1 MNSASA
7 HGRADGWWTLRRF
20 AAALALLIFAA
31 FPKISLGLQTF
42 VHRDFGL
49 FGYPLALFH
58 RDCFWR
64 GEVPLWNP
72 FNNLGLPFLAQWNTL
87 TLYPGS
93 LLYLLFP
100 MPWSLNAF
108 CLAHLWLAGVGM
120 YWLAFRWT
128 GSRTGAAVAGVA
140 FAFNGLT
147 LNALMWP
154 NNIAALG
161 WMPWVVGAAEIGWR
175 KGGRALALAALTATM
190 QMLTGAPEIILFT
203 WVFLGVMWAGQWLK
217 AGPARGQLF
226 WRFGALTV
234 LVFALSGAQLLPFLD
249 LLKHSHRDVNFGTNA
264 WAMPSWGWLNF
275 LVPGFR
281 VNQSSSG
288 LWYQPGQYWTSS
300 YYTGG
305 AVLALALWAALRLR
319 QPRAF
324 LLLLALLASA
334 VLALG
339 DAGKIFHWLRLALPA
354 ANVMR
359 FPIKFV
365 VVAVFALP
373 LLAAFAV
380 REWSD
385 SHREASAG
393 TWPRAARLALMMT
406 LLLAGVAVGS
416 VAAPLHGN
424 DATQTA
430 WSVLRTGF
438 FLLLALTLLTAQV
451 QGHRRLGGS
460 MGAVALVLA
469 LWLDVLTH
477 APWQNPTAPN
487 HVLARLAAPPQAM
500 APLPELG
507 RGRALL
513 SLPAMSEFYT
523 RNSTNAAESF
533 RQRRLGLPNT
543 LNLIDRVPK
552 VDGFFSLYL
561 PEERRVHF
569 RLYSSDTQIRP
580 LLADFLGVTQ
590 VTATSNLL
598 AWTARDTALPL
609 VTGGQRPV
617 FLEPGAALTNLISR
631 SFDPRSEV
639 LLPPEARPFIT
650 ATDGAA
656 VTIHKVDWLN
666 HRVRIEA
673 ESAQAALLVFSQAHY
688 HPWQARVDGEEAAI
702 WRANVAFQ
710 AVEMPA
716 GRHVVELVYVDRAFR
731 FGCALSLAGLA
742 LTGLCWRRRV
752 EVG

>member
-1 MNSASA
+1 MNPAPA
-7 HGRADGWWTLRRF
+7 HGRADGGWTLRRF
-20 AAALALLIFAA
+20 AAALAVLIFAA
-31 FPKISLGLQTF
+31 FPKVCLGLYTF

-64 GEVPLWNP
+64 GELPLWNP

-93 LLYLLFP
+93 LFYLLFP

-108 CLAHLWLAGVGM
+108 CLSHLWLAGVGM
-120 YWLAFRWT
+120 YWLALRWT

-140 FAFNGLT
+140 FAFNGLS

-161 WMPWVVGAAEIGWR
+161 WMPWVVGAAEMGWR
-175 KGGRALALAALTATM
+175 KGGRALAVAALAGTM

-203 WVFLGVMWAGQWLK
+203 WSFLGVMWIGNWLK
-217 AGPARGQLF
+217 AGPSRGALF
-226 WRFGALTV
+226 WRLVALAV
-234 LVFALSGAQLLPFLD
+234 LVFAMSGAQLLPFLD
-249 LLKHSHRDVNFGTNA
+249 LLKHSHRDANFGNNA
-264 WAMPSWGWLNF
+264 WAMPIWGWLNF

-288 LWYQPGQYWTSS
+288 LWYQPEQFWTSS

-324 LLLLALLASA
+324 LLLLALAAGA

-339 DAGKIFHWLRLALPA
+339 DAGKLFHWLRLSLPA

-359 FPIKFV
+359 YPIKFV

-380 REWSD
+380 RDWSD
-385 SHREASAG
+385 ASHEQNDGAWSRS
-393 TWPRAARLALMMT
+393 ARLALTMT
-406 LLLAGVAVGS
+406 LLLAGVAAWS
-416 VAAPLHGN
+416 LAAPLHQN
-424 DATQTA
+424 DATQTI
-430 WSVLRTGF
+430 WSALRTGF
-438 FLLLALTLLTAQV
+438 FLLVALTLLTAQL

-460 MGAVALVLA
+460 LGTMALLLT
-469 LWLDVLTH
+469 LWLDALTH
-477 APWQNPTAPN
+477 APWQNPTVPS
-487 HVLARLAAPPQAM
+487 HVLARLTVPPQGM
-500 APLPELG
+500 APAPELG
-507 RGRALL
+507 QGRALL
-513 SLPAMSEFYT
+513 SLSAMTEFYT

-533 RQRRLGLPNT
+533 RERRIGLPNS
-543 LNLIDRVPK
+543 LNLIDQIPK

-569 RLYSSDTQIRP
+569 RLYGSDTQVRP
-580 LLADFLGVTQ
+580 RLADFLGVTQ
-590 VTATSNLL
+590 VSATSDLL
-598 AWTARDTALPL
+598 AWTPRDTAMPL
-609 VTGGQRPV
+609 VTGGQQPV
-617 FLEPGAALTNLISR
+617 FLEPGAALTNLIS
-631 SFDPRSEV
+631 SNFEPQKYV
-639 LLPPEARPFIT
+639 LMPPEAWPAIAVT
-650 ATDGAA
+650 NGTT
-656 VTIHKVDWLN
+656 VTIHKVEWLN
-666 HRVRIEA
+666 HRVRVEA
-673 ESAQAALLVFSQAHY
+673 ESTQAALIVFSQAHY
-688 HPWQARVDGEEAAI
+688 HPWQARVDGEETGI

-716 GRHVVELVYVDRAFR
+716 GRHVVELIYLDHAFR

-742 LTGLCWRRRV
+742 LTGLCWRRRAG
-752 EVG
+752 VG

>member
-1 MNSASA
+1 MNSALA
-7 HGRADGWWTLRRF
+7 HGRADGGWTLRRF
-20 AAALALLIFAA
+20 GLALALLIFAA
-31 FPKISLGLQTF
+31 FPKVSLGLNSF

-49 FGYPLALFH
+49 FGYPLAMFH

-140 FAFNGLT
+140 FAFNGLA

-161 WMPWVVGAAEIGWR
+161 WMPWVVGAAEMGWR
-175 KGGRALALAALTATM
+175 KGGRSLAVAALTATM

-203 WVFLGVMWAGQWLK
+203 WVFLGAMWSGQWFK
-217 AGPARGQLF
+217 AGPARGPLF
-226 WRFGALTV
+226 WKFSGLAV
-234 LVFALSGAQLLPFLD
+234 LVFTLSGAQLLPFLD
-249 LLKHSHRDVNFGTNA
+249 LLTHSHRDAHFGTNA
-264 WAMPSWGWLNF
+264 WSMPWWGWLNF

-288 LWYQPGQYWTSS
+288 LWFQPEQYWTSS

-305 AVLALALWAALRLR
+305 AVLALSLWGALRLR
-319 QPRAF
+319 QPRTF
-324 LLLLALLASA
+324 LLLLALMASA

-365 VVAVFALP
+365 VVAVFVLP

-385 SHREASAG
+385 AHREANARP
-393 TWPRAARLALMMT
+393 WPRAACLALTMV
-406 LLLAGVAVGS
+406 LLLAGTAAWAM
-416 VAAPLHGN
+416 AAPLHES
-424 DATQTA
+424 DTTRTA

-438 FLLLALTLLTAQV
+438 FLLLALTLLTAHV
-451 QGHRRLGGS
+451 RGHRGLGGIR
-460 MGAVALVLA
+460 GAVALVVV
-469 LWLDVLTH
+469 LWVDALTH
-477 APWQNPTAPN
+477 APWQNPTAPS
-487 HVLARLAAPPQAM
+487 HVLARLPAPPQAM
-500 APLPELG
+500 APMPELG
-507 RGRALL
+507 QGRALL

-523 RNSTNAAESF
+523 RNSTDAADSF
-533 RQRRLGLPNT
+533 LRRRLGLPNT
-543 LNLIDRVPK
+543 MNLIDRVPK

-569 RLYSSDTQIRP
+569 RLYAADGGIRP
-580 LLADFLGVTQ
+580 PLADFLGVTQ
-590 VTATSNLL
+590 VTAASNLL
-598 AWTARDTALPL
+598 AWTARDSALPL
-609 VTGGQRPV
+609 VTGGQRPLFV
-617 FLEPGAALTNLISR
+617 EPGAALTNLISR
-631 SFDPRSEV
+631 SFEPRDEV
-639 LLPPEARPFIT
+639 LLPPEAQPFIT
-650 ATDGAA
+650 ATHPAA
-656 VTIHKVDWLN
+656 VTVHKVDWQN
-666 HRVRIEA
+666 QRVRVEA

-688 HPWQARVDGEEAAI
+688 HPWQARVDGEEASL

-716 GRHVVELVYVDRAFR
+716 GRHVVELVYVDQVFR

-742 LTGLCWRRRV
+742 LTGLCWCRQPS
-752 EVG
+752 VG

>member
-1 MNSASA
+1 MNSAPA
-7 HGRADGWWTLRRF
+7 HGGADGGWTLRRF
-20 AAALALLIFAA
+20 AAALALLIFAT
-31 FPKISLGLQTF
+31 FPKVCLGLNTF
-42 VHRDFGL
+42 IHRDFGL

-64 GEVPLWNP
+64 GEIPLWNP

-108 CLAHLWLAGVGM
+108 CLAHQWLAGVGM
-120 YWLAFRWT
+120 YWLALRWT
-128 GSRTGAAVAGVA
+128 GSRTGAAVAGMA
-140 FAFNGLT
+140 FAFNGLA

-161 WMPWVVGAAEIGWR
+161 WMPWVVGAAETGWR
-175 KGGRALALAALTATM
+175 RGGRALATAALAGTM

-203 WVFLGVMWAGQWLK
+203 WSFLGVMWIGNWLK
-217 AGPARGQLF
+217 AGRARSALF
-226 WRFGALTV
+226 WRLIALTV
-234 LVFALSGAQLLPFLD
+234 LVFTMSGAQLLPFLD
-249 LLKHSHRDVNFGTNA
+249 LLKHSHRDANFGNNA
-264 WAMPSWGWLNF
+264 WAMPIWGWLNF

-281 VNQSSSG
+281 VNHSSSG
-288 LWYQPGQYWTSS
+288 LWYQPGQFWTSS

-305 AVLALALWAALRLR
+305 AVLALALWAATRLR
-319 QPRAF
+319 QPRTF
-324 LLLLALLASA
+324 LLLLVLAASA

-339 DAGKIFHWLRLALPA
+339 DTGKLFHWLRLTLPV

-380 REWSD
+380 RDWSD
-385 SHREASAG
+385 ASREKNRGA
-393 TWPRAARLALMMT
+393 WPGSARLALTMT
-406 LLLAGVAVGS
+406 LLLAGVAAWS
-416 VAAPLHGN
+416 VAAPLHQN
-424 DATQTA
+424 DATQTI
-430 WSVLRTGF
+430 WSALRTGI
-438 FLLLALTLLTAQV
+438 FLLLALTLLTAQL

-460 MGAVALVLA
+460 LGTMALLLT

-487 HVLARLAAPPQAM
+487 HVLARLTVPPQGM
-500 APLPELG
+500 APAPELG

-523 RNSTNAAESF
+523 RNSPDAAESF
-533 RQRRLGLPNT
+533 RERRLGLPNS

-569 RLYSSDTQIRP
+569 RLYASDTKVRP
-580 LLADFLGVTQ
+580 RLADFLGVTQ
-590 VTATSNLL
+590 VSATSNLL
-598 AWTARDTALPL
+598 AWTARDTAMAL
-609 VTGGQRPV
+609 VTGGQQPV
-617 FLEPGAALTNLISR
+617 FLEPGSALTNLISQD
-631 SFDPRSEV
+631 FEPQKYV
-639 LLPPEARPFIT
+639 LMPPEARPVINVT
-650 ATDGAA
+650 NGAA
-656 VTIHKVDWLN
+656 VTIHKVEWLN
-666 HRVRIEA
+666 HRVRVEA
-673 ESAQAALLVFSQAHY
+673 ESTQAALLVFSQTHY
-688 HPWQARVDGEEAAI
+688 HPWQARVDGEEKVI

-710 AVEMPA
+710 SVEMPA
-716 GRHVVELVYVDRAFR
+716 GRHVVELVYLDHAFR

-742 LTGLCWRRRV
+742 LTGLCWRRQVRV
-752 EVG
+752 G